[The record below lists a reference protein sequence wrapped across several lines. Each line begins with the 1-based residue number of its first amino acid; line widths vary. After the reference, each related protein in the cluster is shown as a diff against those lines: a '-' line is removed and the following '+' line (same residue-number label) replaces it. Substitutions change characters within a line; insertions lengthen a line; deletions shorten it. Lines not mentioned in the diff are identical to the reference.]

1 MGEINI
7 RLVSKQQIGIN
18 ASNSQ
23 CDITLTPKQQV
34 SADLETP
41 QIDIDMSTPK
51 LRADLNS
58 QVKTIVMPYSHDQL
72 DNLDYESSG
81 HTGFASLRYVQTYVP
96 EYVEQNA
103 VPRRL
108 SLLPETAGFRQGGSI
123 YVDNGGLGLRMPM
136 TALKDLNTKIIT
148 TDDASGVD
156 MSKLTVDDFI
166 YERKK

>member
-7 RLVSKQQIGIN
+7 RLVSKQQIGVN

-51 LRADLNS
+51 LRADLSS

-81 HTGFASLRYVQTYVP
+81 HTGFASIRYVE
-96 EYVEQNA
+96 EYVGENA
-103 VPRRL
+103 VPFRL
-108 SLLPETAGFRQGGSI
+108 AGLPSTTGFRQSGSI
-123 YVDNGGLGLRMPM
+123 YVDDGKKGFRMSM
-136 TALKDLNTKIIT
+136 TELKDLNTKIIT

>member
-7 RLVSKQQIGIN
+7 RLVSKQQIGVN

-51 LRADLNS
+51 LGVDLNS
-58 QVKTIVMPYSHDQL
+58 QVKTVVMPFRHSQL
-72 DNLDYESSG
+72 EGLDYESSG
-81 HTGFASLRYVQTYVP
+81 HTGFAS
-96 EYVEQNA
+96 EKFVEQHA
-103 VPRRL
+103 VPFRL
-108 SLLPETAGFRQGGSI
+108 AGLQSTTGFRQGGSI
-123 YVDNGGLGLRMPM
+123 YVDDGKKGFRMSM
-136 TALKDLNTKIIT
+136 TDLKDLNTKIIT
-148 TDDASGVD
+148 TDNANSVD

-166 YERKK
+166 YERKE

>member
-7 RLVSKQQIGIN
+7 RLVSKQQIGVN
-18 ASNSQ
+18 GSNSQ

-34 SADLETP
+34 SADLGTP

-51 LRADLNS
+51 LGVDLNS
-58 QVKTIVMPYSHDQL
+58 QVKTVVMPYSHDQL

-96 EYVEQNA
+96 EYVGQNT
-103 VPRRL
+103 VPFRL
-108 SLLPETAGFRQGGSI
+108 AGLPPTTGFRQGGSI
-123 YVDNGGLGLRMPM
+123 YVDDGKKGFRMS
-136 TALKDLNTKIIT
+136 TADLKDLNTKIIT
-148 TDDASGVD
+148 TDDASRVD

>member
-18 ASNSQ
+18 ATNSQ
-23 CDITLTPKQQV
+23 CDIDLIPKQQV

-72 DNLDYESSG
+72 DNLDFESSG
-81 HTGFASLRYVQTYVP
+81 HTGFASIRYV
-96 EYVEQNA
+96 EENA

-108 SLLPETAGFRQGGSI
+108 SIFPETEGFRQGGTI
-123 YVDNGGLGLRMPM
+123 YVDDGGLGLRMPM

-148 TDDASGVD
+148 TDDAGGVD

>member
-23 CDITLTPKQQV
+23 CDIDLIPKQQV

-51 LRADLNS
+51 LGVDLNS
-58 QVKTIVMPYSHDQL
+58 QVKTVVMPFRHSQL
-72 DNLDYESSG
+72 EGLDYESSG
-81 HTGFASLRYVQTYVP
+81 HTGFAST
-96 EYVEQNA
+96 EFVEQHA
-103 VPRRL
+103 VPFRL
-108 SLLPETAGFRQGGSI
+108 AGLPSTTGFRQSGSI
-123 YVDNGGLGLRMPM
+123 YVDDGKKGFRMSM
-136 TALKDLNTKIIT
+136 TDLKDLNTKIIT
-148 TDDASGVD
+148 TDDVGGVD

>member
-18 ASNSQ
+18 ATNSQ
-23 CDITLTPKQQV
+23 CDIDLIPKQQV

-51 LRADLNS
+51 LCADLGS

-81 HTGFASLRYVQTYVP
+81 HTGFASLRF
-96 EYVEQNA
+96 VEETT

-108 SLLPETAGFRQGGSI
+108 SILPETTGFRQGGSI

-136 TALKDLNTKIIT
+136 TALKELNTKIIT
-148 TDDASGVD
+148 TDNASDVD

-166 YERKK
+166 YERKQ

>member
-18 ASNSQ
+18 ATNSQ
-23 CDITLTPKQQV
+23 CDIDLIPKQQV
-34 SADLETP
+34 FADLETP

-72 DNLDYESSG
+72 DNLDFESSG
-81 HTGFASLRYVQTYVP
+81 HTGFASIRYVE
-96 EYVEQNA
+96 EYVGENA

-108 SLLPETAGFRQGGSI
+108 SIFPETEGFRQGGTI
-123 YVDNGGLGLRMPM
+123 YVDDGGLGLRMPM

-148 TDDASGVD
+148 TDDTGGVD